1 MCVSNEPCRLKEEK
15 SAVLAQSTFR
25 RFQPI
30 GRMPDSPGKLK
41 AFSDEHGEQTQQS
54 RRRASERSN
63 SGCEAD
69 ISFSCVINERIFC
82 EAECRARQ
90 REFASAGREQ
100 NCACTKFCFKFEE
113 DRANAR
119 QSGKAESFPGQ
130 ARRRQPKISKAEGE
144 RPSRAAASARI
155 RECGQKAELCLHK
168 SSAHGTQYTKS
179 FSQEK

>member
-41 AFSDEHGEQTQQS
+41 AFSDEHGEQSQHPAKPE
-54 RRRASERSN
+54 ASVRIERL
-63 SGCEAD
+63 
-69 ISFSCVINERIFC
+69 
-82 EAECRARQ
+82 RQ

-100 NCACTKFCFKFEE
+100 CSACTKFCFWLEE

-119 QSGKAESFPGQ
+119 QSGKAESFPGR
-130 ARRRQPKISKAEGE
+130 ARRRQPKISKAGGE

-155 RECGQKAELCLHK
+155 RECGQRAELCLHK
-168 SSAHGTQYTKS
+168 SSPHGTQYTKS